1 MSWKELFTNK
11 KYRKCLILGAF
22 YPFGQQFSGINA
34 VITYATVTFTSFFE
48 DQKIKGADITPD
60 QSSTFGNIIIA
71 GVNFLT
77 TLISIPLVSRFGR
90 KPLTIIGFMII
101 NVNLVA
107 LVVIYA
113 ISNTSP

>member
-34 VITYATVTFTSFFE
+34 VMTYATVTFTGFFTNE
-48 DQKIKGADITPD
+48 GITPD
-60 QSSTFGNIIIA
+60 QSATYGNIIIA
-71 GVNFLT
+71 GVNFVT

-101 NVNLVA
+101 NANLVA

-113 ISNTSP
+113 ISNTNP